1 MSEAEEIAPRQTVE
15 DLVLANHILSN
26 EGILDA
32 FGHVSVRHPTAP
44 DRFLISHTRAPE
56 LVDANDLQLLDLRG
70 ARVAGGERRSYE
82 EVAIHAAMYRHRSDV
97 GAVVHSHAPSVIPFS
112 VTAVPLRPIYH
123 MGSVI
128 GHGIPVWDIAKRFG
142 ETDLLVRDAT
152 QADDLAE
159 ALGGRT
165 VVLMRGHGCVVT
177 GRDVRDAVFAAV
189 YLERNATLLASA
201 LRLGDVHELS
211 KAETQRAS
219 EMLRGHA
226 GERAWEYWVRRLP
239 PNAAVDQ
246 KD

>member
-1 MSEAEEIAPRQTVE
+1 MSELAPRQTVD

-26 EGILDA
+26 EGVLDA
-32 FGHVSVRHPTAP
+32 FGHVSARHPTSA
-44 DRFLISHTRAPE
+44 DRCLISHTRAPE
-56 LVDANDLQLLDLRG
+56 LVEADDLQLLDLHG

-82 EVAIHAAMYRHRSDV
+82 EVAIHAAVYRHRADV

-128 GHGIPVWDIAKRFG
+128 GHEIPVWDIALRFG
-142 ETDLLVRDAT
+142 DTDLLVRDAT

-177 GRDVRDAVFAAV
+177 GKDVRAAVFAAV
-189 YLERNATLLASA
+189 YLERNAALLATA
-201 LRLGDVHELS
+201 LRLGDVHALS

-219 EMLRGHA
+219 DMLRGHA
-226 GERAWEYWVRRLP
+226 GERAWEYWMRRLP
-239 PNAAVDQ
+239 RRPAVDRHG